1 MLRRDISRLPRQ
13 EEVFSLFIYQ
23 IVGRT
28 YVITL
33 NDRFNISCQM
43 SIESVIQLLPV
54 VSMLTFVIQCLFMEI
69 IIIAGILGLQ
79 ERNQCSLSLT
89 LLVLCP
95 ELVISIGL
103 KLYISFLNPNFLIF
117 LNLKEHILLY
127 SNKQMHD

>member
-1 MLRRDISRLPRQ
+1 MLRRDISRLSRQ

-23 IVGRT
+23 IVGRI

-54 VSMLTFVIQCLFMEI
+54 DSMLTFVIPCLFMEI
-69 IIIAGILGLQ
+69 IIIAGFLGLQ

-89 LLVLCP
+89 LLVLSP
-95 ELVISIGL
+95 ELVISLDL
-103 KLYISFLNPNFLIF
+103 KLCISFF
-117 LNLKEHILLY
+117 E
-127 SNKQMHD
+127 S